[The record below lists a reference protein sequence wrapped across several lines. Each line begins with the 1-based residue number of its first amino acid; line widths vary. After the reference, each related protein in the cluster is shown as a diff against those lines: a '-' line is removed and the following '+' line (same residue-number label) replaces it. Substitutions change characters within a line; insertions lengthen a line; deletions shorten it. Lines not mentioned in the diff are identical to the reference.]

1 MRYLFFKSAILL
13 KSPFSRYSRRKRLQV
28 FLDEMKIH
36 GGERII
42 DLGGAAGF
50 WENVEPSL
58 EVTIVNLP
66 GALSMSEIPSQHKFI
81 FLEADACHLD
91 QYPDNYFDIAYSNSV
106 IEHVGG
112 EFKRKSFASQVRRL
126 APRYWVQTPSIYF
139 PIEAHNHMPFGGIP
153 DAVL

>member
-1 MRYLFFKSAILL
+1 MRYLFLQSVILL

-28 FLDEMKIH
+28 FSDEMKIQ
-36 GGERII
+36 GEERII

-66 GALSMSEIPSQHKFI
+66 GELSKTETPSQHKLI

-91 QYPDNYFDIAYSNSV
+91 QYPYRSKLGA
-106 IEHVGG
+106 
-112 EFKRKSFASQVRRL
+112 A
-126 APRYWVQTPSIYF
+126 
-139 PIEAHNHMPFGGIP
+139 
-153 DAVL
+153 